1 MGRLFKA
8 RVELDS
14 KDRVVHLRNAAL
26 NSTLQPLWRDNEVFV
41 RVLKLSDATA
51 KEGKGASVTAAFALE
66 EGWLERMV
74 PATLRDAVAVYDLT
88 EKQLGALGL
97 EYADGRLSLIHI

>member
-1 MGRLFKA
+1 MQTPQRRTVERLEEAVGRLFKA

-66 EGWLERMV
+66 EVGWRGWYL
-74 PATLRDAVAVYDLT
+74 L
-88 EKQLGALGL
+88 
-97 EYADGRLSLIHI
+97 RLSLIHI